1 VGWIK
6 YDQVMRKSLSVALL
20 SLLAL
25 TGCASGEAVDQDA
38 APLAAEQV
46 AVKVPTIRQGDFLTE
61 VKAALSSET
70 SLNDIQLLAAG
81 YEACLKVNEGNK
93 DAYREKVL
101 AGARNLE
108 AGLDQLVI
116 AAGAKALLCP

>member
-1 VGWIK
+1 
-6 YDQVMRKSLSVALL
+6 MRKSLAVALL

-25 TGCASGEAVDQDA
+25 TGCTSEGA
-38 APLAAEQV
+38 APEASAPEALVVEQAAVQ
-46 AVKVPTIRQGDFLTE
+46 VPTIRQGDYLVE

-81 YEACLKVNEGNK
+81 YEACLTVNDGNK

-101 AGARNLE
+101 ADGKSLE

-116 AAGAKALLCP
+116 AAGAKSLLCP